1 MTKAPT
7 VVIGAG
13 PAGIGAALALGRD
26 ALVLERAT
34 GPGGLCASVSLDGA
48 VFDLGGHSF
57 HTPHAE
63 VRELVYGA
71 LPMEECR
78 RDAWCH
84 VAGEWIAYP
93 FQQHFGDLADTT
105 VVDECR
111 EGMLHAGDAEGAAN
125 FDQFVER
132 RYGPGI
138 AKHFLRPYN
147 RKLWGEDL
155 TRLDTSWT
163 RARVAPLRDDSA
175 KAAPGQRLALRD
187 GEVVG
192 YPAHGAFGE
201 IFRALA
207 ERVANIRYGEAV
219 ASIEEGAVRM
229 RDGERIEC
237 ESIVSTLPLPSLL
250 YLVEGAPAALRESA
264 ARLEALP
271 LALVMV
277 AVDGR
282 LETRRQRVYDASR
295 AFPGHKIV
303 LNHNS
308 SRWLRDKTRHGILV
322 EVSGAHAGKDDAM
335 LAARVVG
342 GLREM
347 GLLPSGIAIT
357 ASHVL
362 RLPLGYPAPTHGRAA
377 IVDEAKAWLAAR
389 RITTLGRF
397 GEWDYINSDEALHRG
412 LDAGKRLGGRA

>member
-1 MTKAPT
+1 MKPVHT

-26 ALVLERAT
+26 ALVLERAS

-57 HTPHAE
+57 HTPHAH
-63 VRELVYGA
+63 VRELVHGA

-84 VAGEWIAYP
+84 VAGEWVPYP
-93 FQQHFGDLADTT
+93 FQQHFGELSDAS

-111 EGMLHAGDAEGAAN
+111 DGMRVASEALAAAD
-125 FDQFVER
+125 FDEFIER

-138 AKHFLRPYN
+138 ARHFLRPYN
-147 RKLWGEDL
+147 RKLWGPDL
-155 TRLDTSWT
+155 ARLDTSWT
-163 RARVAPLRDDSA
+163 RARVAPLREP
-175 KAAPGQRLALRD
+175 AAGQEGERLALRD
-187 GEVVG
+187 GEIVA
-192 YPAHGAFGE
+192 YPARGAYGE

-207 ERVANIRYGEAV
+207 ERLSSVRYGESVAAV
-219 ASIEEGAVRM
+219 EDGAVRT
-229 RDGERIEC
+229 RAGERIAC
-237 ESIVSTLPLPSLL
+237 RQVVSTLPLPA
-250 YLVEGAPAALRESA
+250 LVALIPDAPAALRDSVS
-264 ARLEALP
+264 RLAALP
-271 LALVMV
+271 LALVML
-277 AVDGR
+277 ALEKP

-295 AFPGHKIV
+295 DFPGHKIV

-308 SRWLRDKTRHGILV
+308 SRWLREKTRHGILV
-322 EVSGAHAGKDDAM
+322 EVSGAQGDMDDAM
-335 LAARVVG
+335 LAVRVVA

-347 GLLPSGIAIT
+347 GLLSATAGVT

-362 RLPLGYPAPTHGRAA
+362 RVALGYPAPTHGRAQA
-377 IVDEAKAWLAAR
+377 VGEAKAWLASKG
-389 RITTLGRF
+389 ITTLGRF

-412 LDAGKRLGGRA
+412 LQAGARLAGAG